1 VGARSEEGGGCIA
14 KWSRRIPDRQ
24 QMISLKAMKKGAETG
39 EWKNGV
45 PDDDKTKG
53 RSFKMRSQIS
63 GQGDNINLLNSRP

>member
-1 VGARSEEGGGCIA
+1 M
-14 KWSRRIPDRQ
+14 IP
-24 QMISLKAMKKGAETG
+24 LKAMEKAAETG

-63 GQGDNINLLNSRP
+63 GQVENINLLNSRP